1 MSNAYPFLPN
11 NCGNFAMFTAIRPRL
26 TQINAAATLRGRFR
40 KAKGTTMKRF
50 TILVVTALAA
60 AFFLSPEA
68 KAQGVPLL
76 CKISLGGAGSVLITL
91 SNLTTKIIPKG
102 QTLFAKKGDETIKF
116 EAAED
121 IRENGSV
128 TYRTSAAA
136 FHEEGD
142 CLGWY

>member
-1 MSNAYPFLPN
+1 MVA
-11 NCGNFAMFTAIRPRL
+11 AIRPRL
-26 TQINAAATLRGRFR
+26 TQINAAATLRERFR
-40 KAKGTTMKRF
+40 NAKENTMKRF

-76 CKISLGGAGSVLITL
+76 CKTSLGGAGSALITL
-91 SNLTTKIIPKG
+91 SNLTRKTIPKG

-128 TYRTSAAA
+128 TYRTNAAA

>member
-1 MSNAYPFLPN
+1 
-11 NCGNFAMFTAIRPRL
+11 
-26 TQINAAATLRGRFR
+26 
-40 KAKGTTMKRF
+40 MKRF
-50 TILVVTALAA
+50 TIVVVTVLAA

-76 CKISLGGAGSVLITL
+76 CKTSQGGSGSALLTL
-91 SNLTTKIIPKG
+91 SNLTTKTIPKG

-121 IRENGSV
+121 IQENGSV

-136 FHEEGD
+136 FQEEGD
-142 CLGWY
+142 CSGWY

>member
-76 CKISLGGAGSVLITL
+76 SLGGSGSVLITL

-116 EAAED
+116 EAADE
-121 IRENGSV
+121 
-128 TYRTSAAA
+128 SARM
-136 FHEEGD
+136 GV
-142 CLGWY
+142 